1 MIRESNHATT
11 GFGRYHG
18 VLNPYRGPGRSPG
31 RCATGPKLMPKILLM
46 LLLAVVNGGTARAQV
61 FDLPDIP
68 RCTQLTPGAFSASR
82 TPARLGLR
90 VVLDGV
96 ASATAEP
103 AVAAIM
109 NTYAVQGIAL
119 EVSYDFASFTSSD
132 GGELIDELK
141 RFYNGH
147 RPVGTHLV
155 YAITAKNLRDGAFG
169 DSLAGL
175 ADCIGGVAYAE
186 NAFAVGEADP
196 RFAALVMAHELGHLL
211 GGHHHYANCAESL
224 PNGGGGPCTLMIN
237 DVGLAGL
244 PFSSLNGAVV
254 RGHAQVFGGKA
265 ASNSTPDAGGS
276 GGGSLDWISL
286 LALAGLSRR
295 RPLRRVG

>member
-1 MIRESNHATT
+1 MS
-11 GFGRYHG
+11 
-18 VLNPYRGPGRSPG
+18 
-31 RCATGPKLMPKILLM
+31 KIPAL
-46 LLLAVVNGGTARAQV
+46 LLLAVVYGGTARAQV

-68 RCTQLTPGAFSASR
+68 RCTQLTPGAFSGNQ
-82 TPARLGLR
+82 TPATLGLR
-90 VVLDGV
+90 MVLDGV
-96 ASATAEP
+96 APAAAEQ
-103 AVAAIM
+103 AVASII

-119 EVSYDFASFTSSD
+119 DVSYDFASFSSSD
-132 GGELIDELK
+132 GEELIEELK
-141 RFYNGH
+141 RFYNGR
-147 RPVGTHLV
+147 RPAGTHLV

-169 DSLAGL
+169 DSLAGQ

-196 RFAALVMAHELGHLL
+196 RIAALVMAHELGHLL

-224 PNGGGGPCTLMIN
+224 PNGGGGVCTLMIN

-265 ASNSTPDAGGS
+265 APSGAADAGGNGGS
-276 GGGSLDWISL
+276 GGGSLDWITL
-286 LALAGLSRR
+286 LALAGFSQRR
-295 RPLRRVG
+295 RFKRVG